1 MIFFLALY
9 NAGHL
14 ILRAWGFRVGLEW
27 GSQVGDS
34 LRAVALPRQADRF
47 AAVGVFLLG
56 GLVGLALGQ
65 GWVGEDWPWFLLSG
79 RRRNLG
85 VLAGES
91 GRAEGMEMDLLGNLN
106 GDRVDLSGGVVRMSE
121 IETKEA
127 LAQVVN
133 RAGMHARPAA
143 LLVRLAGT
151 FKSEIHVEKG
161 GLQVNGKS
169 IMGVLM
175 LAAEQGSTLRFTASG
190 PDSDE
195 ALIALTDLVR
205 RGFEE
210 E

>member
-1 MIFFLALY
+1 
-9 NAGHL
+9 
-14 ILRAWGFRVGLEW
+14 
-27 GSQVGDS
+27 
-34 LRAVALPRQADRF
+34 
-47 AAVGVFLLG
+47 
-56 GLVGLALGQ
+56 
-65 GWVGEDWPWFLLSG
+65 
-79 RRRNLG
+79 
-85 VLAGES
+85 
-91 GRAEGMEMDLLGNLN
+91 
-106 GDRVDLSGGVVRMSE
+106 MSE
-121 IETKEA
+121 IDTKEA